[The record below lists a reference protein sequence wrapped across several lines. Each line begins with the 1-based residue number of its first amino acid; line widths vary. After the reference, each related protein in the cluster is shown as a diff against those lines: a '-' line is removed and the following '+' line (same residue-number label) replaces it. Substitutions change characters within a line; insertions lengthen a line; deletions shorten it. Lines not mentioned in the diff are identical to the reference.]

1 MPPPAAPTLDTA
13 VKAMLDI
20 LTPYLPMAAGPL
32 PAPTISVTS
41 LTERTAGLGNYRGND
56 GRGAFPAVELKGIR
70 VDAVTRF
77 QLWAQD
83 PAQADGKV
91 TALATQ
97 LATDADT
104 LWGKGFLKFT
114 LDAVPPAEVIPSLPA
129 WRKHADYRV
138 LFEFAYSETDATGLI
153 AQIPID
159 IDGEKTLVTDEMT
172 RWSNEQ
178 APALVVRG
186 PFTAGALSL
195 MLYLPPL
202 GPKPTGSV
210 TVTRTFDGA
219 AGPPALHA
227 SFATFLTAVGGP
239 APAERHATFTFL
251 SFNDFVTLPDAI
263 NDGAEFVMGDGDWN
277 NDALP
282 NTYEPRR
289 IPLGAGIAL
298 PHPED
303 RFEVAYQPPPLD
315 NTAVMYMRAARGQ

>member
-1 MPPPAAPTLDTA
+1 
-13 VKAMLDI
+13 MLGI
-20 LTPYLPMAAGPL
+20 LSAYLPAPAGPL

-41 LTERTAGLGNYRGND
+41 LTERTAGMGNYRGTEA
-56 GRGAFPAVELKGIR
+56 RGEFPAVELKGIR

-83 PAQADGKV
+83 PAQADTDV
-91 TALATQ
+91 TALASQ
-97 LATDADT
+97 LAVDADT

-114 LDAVPPAEVIPSLPA
+114 LDAVPPAEVIPSLTA

-138 LFEFAYSETDATGLI
+138 LFEYAYTDAGTDSLI

-172 RWSNEQ
+172 RWDQEH

-186 PFTAGALSL
+186 PFTAGTLSL
-195 MLYLPPL
+195 LLFVP
-202 GPKPTGSV
+202 GVKPTGSV

-219 AGPPALHA
+219 VGLPPTHPNLAD
-227 SFATFLTAVGGP
+227 FLTAVAGP
-239 APAERHATFTFL
+239 APAQRHASVTFATFG
-251 SFNDFVTLPDAI
+251 DFVTLPIAV
-263 NDGAEFVMGDGDWN
+263 NDGNDFAMGDWN
-277 NDALP
+277 NDLLP
-282 NTYEPRR
+282 DMYEPRR

-298 PHPED
+298 PRPED
-303 RFEVAYQPPPLD
+303 RLEVAYQPPPLD